1 MALQRSLIIAIAL
14 AASTGIIL
22 TVATSAILSANQNV
36 PVQGTV
42 SAINVGVYTDSACT
56 TNCTSLSAG
65 TLAPGTSKTFT
76 VYVKNT
82 GTVPMTLS
90 MTTSGWNPSAANGP
104 ITLTWN
110 RDSYSLAAGAS
121 ASATLTLTVSSSI
134 SSSVTSFSFNVA
146 ITGTG

>member
-14 AASTGIIL
+14 AASMGIIL

-42 SAINVGVYTDSACT
+42 SAVNVGVYTNSACT

-65 TLAPGTSKTFT
+65 TIAPGNTKTFT

-82 GTVPMTLS
+82 GTVPVTLS
-90 MTTSGWNPSAANGP
+90 MITSGWNPTAANGP

-110 RDSYSLAAGAS
+110 REDYSLSAGAS
-121 ASATLTLTVSSSI
+121 VSAILTLTVSSTI
-134 SSSVTSFSFNVA
+134 STGITSFSFTVA
-146 ITGTG
+146 ITGSG

>member
-1 MALQRSLIIAIAL
+1 MASPKSLIAALLVIAA
-14 AASTGIIL
+14 TGVIL
-22 TVATSAILSANQNV
+22 TLATSALLSANQNV

-56 TNCTSLSAG
+56 NNCTSLSAG
-65 TLAPGTSKTFT
+65 TIAPGNTKTFT

-90 MTTSGWNPSAANGP
+90 MITSGWNPTAANGP

-110 RDSYSLAAGAS
+110 REDYSLSAGAS
-121 ASATLTLTVSSSI
+121 VSATLTLAVSSTISVSI
-134 SSSVTSFSFNVA
+134 TSFSFTVA
-146 ITGTG
+146 ITGSG